1 MPTLKNYSVT
11 KIGNHRG
18 SPRIWLQGLDP
29 SRAGFRPGDTIAVRR
44 DLDRPL
50 LTIVADDSGR
60 HTVSRKAARSAKS
73 EQPEYIPVIDINS
86 RDILAMF
93 DGLQSVRVVVQPGR
107 ITILPVASE
116 MRARERVSRL
126 RERIQAGERLETG
139 SMASGIGILDRAAHE
154 GLKASGL
161 DAHLAF
167 VNEVRED
174 CIEHAVEHNPVI
186 EPDTVLITA
195 PMQEAVFDEW
205 LQRQMPQLDL
215 LVAGIPCSAASRSGR
230 AKRGLAHPEDHPLV
244 GHLVV
249 AFLAMVA
256 RTNPAVVCLENV
268 PIYAQTASMSIIRN
282 QLADLGYEVHETVL
296 KAAEWNMV
304 EPRERL
310 CMVAVTKGISF
321 SFDGL
326 EKPDPATPRVGD
338 ILDDVPLESPMWSSM
353 DYLKDKRERDA
364 AKGSNFKMN
373 VVTPESTAVGCLNK
387 TLWKR
392 QSTGTFVQHPENPDL
407 LRLPTVAEHA
417 RAKDVW
423 PDMIEGAGFTF
434 GHEVLGQS
442 VSVPPWVAVFKL
454 LGQRLKAFAQSKCD
468 VLPFFSAEQIK
479 VAA

>member
-1 MPTLKNYSVT
+1 MASLKNYTVT
-11 KIGNHRG
+11 KIGTHRG

-29 SRAGFRPGDTIAVRR
+29 ARAGFKPGDTIAVRP
-44 DLDRPL
+44 DPNRPL
-50 LTIVADDSGR
+50 LTIVADEAGR
-60 HTVSRKAARSAKS
+60 HTVSRKAPRGSG
-73 EQPEYIPVIDINS
+73 EEPEYIPVIDINN

-93 DGLQSVRVVVQPGR
+93 SGLQSVRVVVQPGR

-116 MRARERVSRL
+116 MRARERLRRL
-126 RERIQAGERLETG
+126 RERLSAGERLETG
-139 SMASGIGILDRAAHE
+139 SMASGVGILDRAAHE
-154 GLKASGL
+154 GLKSAGL

-174 CIEHAVEHNPVI
+174 CIEHAVERNPVI
-186 EPDTVLITA
+186 ESDTMLITA

-205 LQRQMPQLDL
+205 LQRQMPQIDL
-215 LVAGIPCSAASRSGR
+215 LVAGIPCSAASRPGR

-249 AFLAMVA
+249 AFLAMIA

-282 QLADLGYEVHETVL
+282 QLADLGYDVHEIVL
-296 KAAEWNMV
+296 KASEWNMV

-310 CMVAVTKGISF
+310 CMVAVTKGIAF
-321 SFDGL
+321 SFDEL
-326 EKPDPATPRVGD
+326 ERPEPSAPKVGA
-338 ILDDVPLESPMWSSM
+338 ILDDVALDSPMWSTM

-373 VVTPESTAVGCLNK
+373 VVTADSTAVGCLNK

-392 QSTGTFVQHPENPDL
+392 QSTGTFVQHPHNPDL

-417 RAKDVW
+417 RAKGVW
-423 PDMIEGAGFTF
+423 PDLVDGIGFTF

-454 LGQRLKAFAQSKCD
+454 LGQRLKAFAQTTCE
-468 VLPFFSAEQIK
+468 VLPFFSTGQLK